1 MGIISKVGRKTA
13 KNRVLIGLIY
23 AVLIAGSVTMVYPFG
38 IMLTASVSNRYDY
51 ERFDFLPR
59 YFVDRDEL
67 LMKYVFEK
75 HQEAYFPIFAAKY
88 ELVPPH
94 LGWRPIQYDRQFAQT
109 MLGPVLAE
117 HQRQP
122 TPVERRVDDFLAF
135 KQALS
140 PRRFLLHFRPQVID
154 TFPKWVRQHFVDLA
168 HEQAARWRAE
178 LVREQSARGIL
189 ELTHEHNERLMLDL
203 EDLQSWGGQ
212 DRVALRLLRQAWDQA
227 PESFDIL
234 FPPTEVTYYLT
245 KLYVG
250 HNRKAL
256 DWLAYKASRP
266 AEWKC
271 IVPAR
276 VYWQLYLTNKY
287 GGIRAINRAWGTTYR
302 DITVIPFHGH
312 RAPVPAAADDVT
324 EFLRKKFPR
333 RLISLSKRAARRHTG
348 PFQKMAER
356 QDTTIANFNQRCGTR
371 YKRFAD
377 VRLPTHAPRNLRL
390 WTLWAELL
398 EQHVDPADMILW
410 DPEQAYR
417 ELLLEQ
423 HGSLAAINR
432 AHGTQWASVDAIM
445 PPYKEADVVEFLRRR
460 TDLLWTFPA
469 QNFRRVIEFISLK
482 GYALWNT
489 LILVSLSIFASL
501 TVNPMA
507 AYALS
512 RYSLKSS
519 HRILIF
525 LLATMAFPAEVAMI
539 PNFLLLRDLGLLNT
553 YAALVLPG
561 LANGYWIF
569 LLKGFF
575 DSLPRELYEAGQI
588 DGASEFT
595 MFRVITLPLS
605 KPILA
610 VIALGAFNAAYTGFM
625 WAFVVCQR
633 KDMWTIM
640 VWLFQF
646 QQTYTRAPY
655 NEPYL
660 VMASLVI
667 VSIPTLAVFL
677 FCQKI
682 ILRGIIIP
690 TMK

>member
-1 MGIISKVGRKTA
+1 MGIISKVGRRTLKT
-13 KNRVLIGLIY
+13 RVLIAMIY
-23 AVLIAGSVTMVYPFG
+23 AVLIAGSITMIYPFG
-38 IMLTASVSNRYDY
+38 MMLTASVANRYEY

-59 YFVDRDEL
+59 YFTQRDEL

-75 HQEAYFPIFAAKY
+75 HQEAYFDIFSAKY
-88 ELVPPH
+88 QLVPPH
-94 LGWRPIQYDRQFAQT
+94 TGWRPIQYDRRFAQHV
-109 MLGPVLAE
+109 LGPVFDE
-117 HQRQP
+117 HTRRPKQ
-122 TPVERRVDDFLAF
+122 VEQRVDDFLAF
-135 KQALS
+135 KQGVS
-140 PRRFLLHFRPQVID
+140 PRQFLLHFRPEVVD
-154 TFPKWVRQHFVDLA
+154 TYPKWMRQRYLDLA
-168 HEQAARWRAE
+168 EQETGRRDEHAA
-178 LVREQSARGIL
+178 L
-189 ELTHEHNERLMLDL
+189 ERL
-203 EDLQSWGGQ
+203 G
-212 DRVALRLLRQAWDQA
+212 RQWSQA
-227 PESFDIL
+227 PESFDTL
-234 FPPTEVTYYLT
+234 FAPTEITYYLA
-245 KLYVG
+245 KLYLG
-250 HNRKAL
+250 HNEKART
-256 DWLAYKASRP
+256 WLAYKASRP
-266 AEWKC
+266 AAWRC
-271 IVPAR
+271 LVPGR
-276 VYWQLYLTNKY
+276 VYWQLYLTNKH
-287 GGIRAINRAWGTTYR
+287 GGMRALNRAWGTAYADMTL
-302 DITVIPFHGH
+302 VPFHGH
-312 RAPVPAAADDVT
+312 VPPVARAEADLAD
-324 EFLRKKFPR
+324 FLRTKFPR
-333 RLISLSKRAARRHTG
+333 RLISLSEAAARRYTTR
-348 PFQKMAER
+348 FQAMAGR
-356 QDTTIANFNQRCGTR
+356 QDTTIENFNQRCGTA
-371 YKRFAD
+371 YPSFAE
-377 VRLPTHAPRNLRL
+377 VRLPTGPPQNLRL
-390 WTLWAELL
+390 WTLWADCI
-398 EQHVDPADMILW
+398 EQEVDPADLTLW

-417 ELLLEQ
+417 EFLLLRYET
-423 HGSLAAINR
+423 LAAVNT
-432 AHGTQWASVDAIM
+432 AHGTQWADVQAVM
-445 PPYKEADVVEFLRRR
+445 PPYKETDVVEFVRRR
-460 TDLLWTFPA
+460 GQLMWQFPA
-469 QNFRRVIEFISLK
+469 RNYRRVIEFISLK

-489 LILVSLSIFASL
+489 LILVTLTILANL

-539 PNFLLLRDLGLLNT
+539 PNFLLLRDLGMLNT

-610 VIALGAFNAAYTGFM
+610 VIALGAFTAAYTGFM

-667 VSIPTLAVFL
+667 VSIPTLIVFL